1 MSLDRPRIAGWLAA
15 ARHRDLG
22 VLTEPEGMDL
32 LEAAGVPVPRR
43 VVLAGSAAAAA
54 LTAAPFPGA
63 RAVLKVVAPAI
74 LHKTEARGV
83 AVIENTPAAIHAGVA
98 EMEERFAGQQ
108 VDGYLLA
115 EFVPHEAGPGHE
127 LLLGMRWTADFGPV
141 VTLGAGGIHTEFLAQ
156 SIRDDRALAL
166 FAPALADPAAVERA
180 LAQVAVVRLVT
191 ESRRGRPPLVPLARL
206 ADIVGRF
213 LELAAAFVPEPIAE
227 FEVNPLVLSGGGFV
241 ALDALLKLGRV
252 PAGREGPGASAAPRP
267 IAKIGRLL
275 QPRTAAV
282 MGVSEKGMNPGR
294 MILRNLLAD
303 GFPAADITVVK
314 PGSEQIDGVACV
326 PSLEAL
332 PTRQDLL
339 ILSISAA
346 QAPAAIATIA
356 EGRRAE
362 SVILIPGGLDEK
374 PESAPLVARM
384 RQAIADSRATEWG
397 GPVINGGNCLG
408 IRSVPGRYNTLFIPD
423 YKLPMPRGAESPL
436 AFVAGSGAFAVAK
449 ASKFGTMNPRYILTI
464 GNQMDLTAADYLEF
478 LEGDPAVEVFA
489 VYLEGFRPLDG
500 LRFLQTARRIVAG
513 GRTVILYRAGR
524 TRAGAAAAASHT
536 AAVAGDYAATRRLAE
551 AAGVIVADTLEDF
564 EDLVRLFLALRGR
577 RPAGVR
583 LGALSNAGFECV
595 AIADN
600 LGAFTL
606 ADFSPATAVAIGE
619 VLKRARIAEI
629 VGVHDPMDLTPIMG
643 DADTEEIMRLILADA
658 GVDLGLAGLVPLTQ
672 AWNSLARGEAHGEDV
687 TRADSIANRMVRLF
701 HETTKPWVAVVDSGT
716 LYDPMVALLEAG
728 GVPVFRTADRAL
740 RLFNRWAQAV
750 TRS

>member
-1 MSLDRPRIAGWLAA
+1 MSLELPRIARLLAA

-32 LEAAGVPVPRR
+32 LEAAGVPAPPR
-43 VVLAGSAAAAA
+43 VLLAGSADAAAM
-54 LTAAPFPGA
+54 TAPPFPGA

-74 LHKTEARGV
+74 LHKTEAGGV
-83 AVIENTPAAIHAGVA
+83 AVIENTPAAIRAAVA
-98 EMEERFAGQQ
+98 EMEKRFAAQA
-108 VDGYLLA
+108 VDGYLLTG
-115 EFVPHEAGPGHE
+115 FVPHEAGPGHE

-141 VTLGAGGIHTEFLAQ
+141 VTLGAGGIHTEFLAR

-166 FAPALADPAAVERA
+166 LSPALADRAAIERA
-180 LAQVAVVRLVT
+180 LGRVAVVRLIT
-191 ESRRGRPPLVPLARL
+191 ESRRGRPPLVPLATL
-206 ADIVGRF
+206 ADVVERF
-213 LELAAAFVPEPIAE
+213 LELAAAFVPDPVAE

-241 ALDALLKLGRV
+241 ALDALLKLSAGPP
-252 PAGREGPGASAAPRP
+252 PARPAPRP
-267 IAKIGRLL
+267 IARIGRLL

-282 MGVSEKGMNPGR
+282 MGVSEKGVNPGR

-303 GFPAADITVVK
+303 GFPAGDLTVVK
-314 PGSEQIDGVACV
+314 PGSEQIDGVRCV

-332 PTRQDLL
+332 PARQDLL

-346 QAPAAIATIA
+346 QAPEAVAAIAEGQRA
-356 EGRRAE
+356 EG
-362 SVILIPGGLDEK
+362 VILIPGGLDEK

-384 RQAIADSRATEWG
+384 RQAIADSRATAWG

-423 YKLPMPRGAESPL
+423 YKLPFARGAESPL

-500 LRFLQTARRIVAG
+500 LRFLETARRITAG

-524 TRAGAAAAASHT
+524 TSAGAAAAASHT

-564 EDLVRLFLALRGR
+564 EDLARLFLALRGR
-577 RPAGVR
+577 RPAGPR

-606 ADFSPATAVAIGE
+606 ADFAPATATAMGE

-629 VGVHDPMDLTPIMG
+629 VSVHDPMDLTPIMN
-643 DADTEEIMRLILADA
+643 DADTEEILRLILADP
-658 GVDLGLAGLVPLTQ
+658 GVDLGIAGLVPLTQ
-672 AWNSLARGEAHGEDV
+672 AWNSLAKGEGHGEDV
-687 TRADSIANRMVRLF
+687 TGEGSIANRMVRLF
-701 HETTKPWVAVVDSGT
+701 RESTKPWVAVVDAGA
-716 LYDPMVALLEAG
+716 LYDPMVARMEAG
-728 GVPVFRTADRAL
+728 GVPVFRAADRAL
-740 RLFNRWAQAV
+740 RLFNRWAAAV
-750 TRS
+750 TRG

>member
-1 MSLDRPRIAGWLAA
+1 MSLDRPRLAQLLA
-15 ARHRDLG
+15 SARHRDLG

-32 LEAAGVPVPRR
+32 LEAAGLPAPRR
-43 VVLAGSAAAAA
+43 VVLGGRGDAEA
-54 LTAAPFPGA
+54 LGAAPFPGA

-74 LHKTEARGV
+74 LHKTEAGGV
-83 AVIENTPAAIHAGVA
+83 AVIENTPAAIRAAVAG
-98 EMEERFAGQQ
+98 MEQRFAGQP

-115 EFVPHEAGPGHE
+115 EFVPHATEPGHE

-141 VTLGAGGIHTEFLAQ
+141 VTLGAGGIHTEFLAR

-166 FAPALADPAAVERA
+166 FSPALADRAAIEAA
-180 LAQVAVVRLVT
+180 LARVAVVRLVT
-191 ESRRGRPPLVPLARL
+191 ESQRGRPPLVALARL
-206 ADIVGRF
+206 ADVVERF
-213 LELAAAFVPEPIAE
+213 LELAAAFVPDPIAE
-227 FEVNPLVLSGGGFV
+227 FEVNPLVLAGDRFV
-241 ALDALLKLGRV
+241 ALDALLKLGAP
-252 PAGREGPGASAAPRP
+252 PAARPAPRP
-267 IAKIGRLL
+267 IAKIVRLL

-303 GFPAADITVVK
+303 GFPADDITVVK
-314 PGSEQIDGVACV
+314 PGSERIDGVKCV

-332 PTRQDLL
+332 PARQDLL
-339 ILSISAA
+339 ILGISAA
-346 QAPAAIATIA
+346 QAPEAVAAIA
-356 EGRRAE
+356 EGQRAE

-384 RQAIADSRATEWG
+384 KQAIADSRATAWG

-423 YKLPMPRGAESPL
+423 YKLPFARGAESPL

-449 ASKFGTMNPRYILTI
+449 ASKFGSMNPRYILTI

-478 LEGDPAVEVFA
+478 LEGDPAVEVLA

-500 LRFLQTARRIVAG
+500 LRFLEAARRITTG

-524 TRAGAAAAASHT
+524 TSAGAAAAASHT
-536 AAVAGDYAATRRLAE
+536 AAVAGDYAATRRLAG
-551 AAGVIVADTLEDF
+551 AAGVVVADTLEDF
-564 EDLVRLFLALRGR
+564 EDLARLFLALRGR
-577 RPAGVR
+577 RPAGAR

-606 ADFSPATAVAIGE
+606 ADFAPATAAAMGE

-629 VGVHDPMDLTPIMG
+629 VSVHDPMDLTPIMG
-643 DADTEEIMRLILADA
+643 DADTEEILRLILADP
-658 GVDLGLAGLVPLTQ
+658 GVDLGIAGLVPLTQ
-672 AWNSLARGEAHGEDV
+672 AWNSLAGGEGHGEDV

-701 HETTKPWVAVVDSGT
+701 RTTTKPWVAVVDAGA
-716 LYDPMVALLEAG
+716 LYDPMVALMEAG
-728 GVPVFRTADRAL
+728 GVPVFRAADRAL
-740 RLFNRWAQAV
+740 RLFNRWAAAV
-750 TRS
+750 ARS

>member
-1 MSLDRPRIAGWLAA
+1 MSLDRPRIERLLAA

-43 VVLAGSAAAAA
+43 VVLSGSADAARLVAP
-54 LTAAPFPGA
+54 PFPGA

-83 AVIENTPAAIHAGVA
+83 AVIENTPAAIRAGVA
-98 EMEERFAGQQ
+98 EMERRFAGQA

-115 EFVPHEAGPGHE
+115 EFVEHEPGPGHE

-166 FAPALADPAAVERA
+166 LAPGLADRAAVERA
-180 LAQVAVVRLVT
+180 LARVAVVRLVT
-191 ESRRGRPPLVPLARL
+191 EPHRGRPPLVPLATL
-206 ADIVGRF
+206 ADAVTRF
-213 LELAAAFVPEPIAE
+213 LELAAAFVPDPIAE
-227 FEVNPLVLSGGGFV
+227 FEVNPLVLAGGRFV
-241 ALDALLKLGRV
+241 ALDALLKLS
-252 PAGREGPGASAAPRP
+252 PAAASAGPAPRP

-282 MGVSEKGMNPGR
+282 MGVSEKGVNPGR

-303 GFPAADITVVK
+303 GFPATDITIVK
-314 PGSEQIDGVACV
+314 PGSEAIDGVRCV

-332 PTRQDLL
+332 PGRQDLL

-346 QAPAAIATIA
+346 QAPEAIAAIA
-356 EGRRAE
+356 EGQRAE

-384 RQAIADSRATEWG
+384 REAIAAARATDWG

-423 YKLPMPRGAESPL
+423 YKLPFARGAESPL

-464 GNQMDLTAADYLEF
+464 GNQMDLTAADYLKF

-500 LRFLQTARRIVAG
+500 RRFLETARRIVAG

-524 TRAGAAAAASHT
+524 TSAGAAAAASHT

-551 AAGVIVADTLEDF
+551 AAGVVVADTLEDF
-564 EDLVRLFLALRGR
+564 EDLARLFLALRGR
-577 RPAGVR
+577 RPAGPR

-606 ADFSPATAVAIGE
+606 ADFAPATVAAMGE

-629 VGVHDPMDLTPIMG
+629 VSVHDPMDLTPIMN
-643 DADTEEIMRLILADA
+643 DADTEEILRLILADP
-658 GVDLGLAGLVPLTQ
+658 GVDLGIAGLVPLTQ
-672 AWNSLARGEAHGEDV
+672 AWNSLARGEGHGEDV
-687 TRADSIANRMVRLF
+687 TRAESIAHRMARLF
-701 HETTKPWVAVVDSGT
+701 RESTKPWVAVVDAGA
-716 LYDPMVALLEAG
+716 LYDPMVALMEAG
-728 GVPVFRTADRAL
+728 GVPVFRAADRAL
-740 RLFNRWAQAV
+740 RLFNRWAEAV
-750 TRS
+750 TRG